1 MYSIPNRALINPVLF
16 MYDRCSGFQEKTLQQ
31 FDLIARDA
39 GLFSARWA
47 RRVHRASRLP
57 GFLGEVFILNC
68 HILREHTEK
77 APILAFSHKK
87 IHDLF
92 TVVELAL
99 ARSFPMHGHTVIAQ
113 GGLFSGMYVY
123 RDWVPLF
130 LKRWPFRPFSEL
142 LSRFIGHK
150 IETLLRGANCHPVYR
165 RFRDVPSR
173 KVYDSYVFSGKRISG
188 MTYDQF
194 TDYTRNETQKSIEA
208 VRTDIQDRNKSL
220 IIFPEGKYQQ
230 SGAIGKLNAF
240 LMSMAR
246 ESGHP
251 LLTLSITYDELCPDH
266 RGRIDTLITVNRIE
280 NQDKLAQATTTSLQ
294 TNTAITASNL
304 LALILLEAGNQI
316 EISSIESNLERMSLA
331 LPALAFPFDER
342 LLDVQFRK
350 DRIERMLVSR
360 KAWFQRSNS
369 ALNLVQAEMAKF
381 QSSERTVNDLE
392 WNKNNI
398 LHALPELMQ
407 ILQKPAAQGDS
418 GHSR

>member
-1 MYSIPNRALINPVLF
+1 
-16 MYDRCSGFQEKTLQQ
+16 MYDRCSGFQEKALQQ

-47 RRVHRASRLP
+47 RRIHRASRLP
-57 GFLGEVFILNC
+57 GFLGDVFILNC
-68 HILREHTEK
+68 HTLREPTEK

-130 LKRWPFRPFSEL
+130 FKRWPFRMFSEI
-142 LSRFIGHK
+142 LSRFIGRK
-150 IETLLRGANCHPVYR
+150 IESLLRGANCHPVYR

-194 TDYTRNETQKSIEA
+194 TEYTRNETQKSIEA
-208 VRTDIQDRNKSL
+208 VRTNIQDKNKSL
-220 IIFPEGKYQQ
+220 VIFPEGKYQQ

-240 LMSMAR
+240 LMSVAQ

-251 LLTLSITYDELCPDH
+251 LLTLSITYDELCPDK
-266 RGRIDTLITVNRIE
+266 RGRIDTFITVNRIE
-280 NQDKLAQATTTSLQ
+280 NQDKLAKATTNSLQ
-294 TNTAITASNL
+294 TNTAVTASNL
-304 LALILLEAGNQI
+304 LALILLEAGTQT
-316 EISSIESNLERMSLA
+316 EISSMESNLEKMSHA
-331 LPALAFPFDER
+331 LPALALPFDER
-342 LLDVQFRK
+342 LLDVNFRK
-350 DRIERMLVSR
+350 DRIERMLAAR
-360 KAWFQRSNS
+360 KNWFKRSNN
-369 ALNLVQAEMAKF
+369 ALKLVSSEMAKF
-381 QSSERTVNDLE
+381 QTSERTVNDLE

-398 LHALPELMQ
+398 QHAIPALMQ
-407 ILQKPAAQGDS
+407 ILREPPAGNGS
-418 GHSR
+418 GQ